1 MFQDFFFFFFSSLMK
16 QIILYFCSLDE
27 IVGVLPILRNKSIAL
42 NIGPNRVSLSSN
54 WRQQ

>member
-1 MFQDFFFFFFSSLMK
+1 MFQDFFFFSSLMK
-16 QIILYFCSLDE
+16 QIILYFSSLDE
-27 IVGVLPILRNKSIAL
+27 IVGVLPVLRNKSIAL